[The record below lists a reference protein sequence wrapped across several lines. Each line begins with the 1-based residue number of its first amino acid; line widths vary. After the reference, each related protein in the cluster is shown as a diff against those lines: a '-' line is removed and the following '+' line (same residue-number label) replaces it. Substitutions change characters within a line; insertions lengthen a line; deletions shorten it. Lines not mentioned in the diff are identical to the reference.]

1 MALGVLNNLS
11 AIYAENNLNNTN
23 ASLQT
28 VLQQLS
34 SGSRINS
41 GADDAAGLSLV
52 NGLAAN
58 SAALTQSETNAT
70 EGVGL
75 LQVADGALSQ
85 VTSLLNRA
93 ITLAT
98 EASNGTLD
106 SSQEAA
112 ANQEYQSILSEIN
125 NIGSTTTYNQNQV
138 FTGSQAGL
146 AIYTGD
152 SSSAG
157 SSIDDLYF
165 AKLTATSVGDQGGSV
180 EQSDKGQFI
189 DLSTDAAGPVLNEA
203 AAQSDAITGSLIFT
217 ITNPDGTTST
227 LTTNATTVGALI
239 TEINGNGIPGVTAS
253 FTTAAAVGDGAV
265 AGGDT
270 GILLTNT
277 NSNVTVAY
285 SVTAVGPPATVAFED
300 TTTTET
306 PAAFFTSTDA
316 TTTINYVT
324 AAGGDQ
330 TADLSNTNLTTQG
343 NAQNALSVLN
353 EAITYV
359 AAQDG
364 YIGAQINT
372 LNAISQVMSTQQE
385 NVVSAQNAVQATDYA
400 SATSNMSKYEI
411 LSQTGIAALAQANSV
426 QQEVLKLLQ

>member
-1 MALGVLNNLS
+1 MALGVLNNLP

-23 ASLQT
+23 SSLQT

-58 SAALTQSETNAT
+58 SAALTQSGTNAT

-93 ITLAT
+93 ISLAT
-98 EASNGTLD
+98 EASNGTLNA
-106 SSQEAA
+106 SQESA

-125 NIGSTTTYNQNQV
+125 NIGSTTTYNQVQV
-138 FTGSQAGL
+138 FTGSQAGV

-152 SSSAG
+152 SSSLG
-157 SSIDDLYF
+157 SSIDNLFF
-165 AKLTATSVGDQGGSV
+165 AKLTSASVGDSGGSV
-180 EQSDKGQFI
+180 QQSNKGKFI
-189 DLSTDAAGPVLNEA
+189 DLSTDAAGVLSKA
-203 AAQSDAITGSLIFT
+203 AAQGDAIAGNLVFT

-227 LTTNATTVGALI
+227 LTTSAATVSGLI
-239 TEINGNGIPGVTAS
+239 AEINKDGIPGVTAS

-265 AGGDT
+265 AAGDT

-277 NSNVTVAY
+277 NPNVSVAY
-285 SVTAVGPPATVAFED
+285 SAAPAFAD
-300 TTTTET
+300 TTTAAA
-306 PAAFFTSTDA
+306 PAAFFTSAAA
-316 TTTINYVT
+316 TTTISYVPNNDLT
-324 AAGGDQ
+324 ANLS
-330 TADLSNTNLTTQG
+330 TTDLSTQG
-343 NAQNALSVLN
+343 NAQNAESVLN
-353 EAITYV
+353 NAITYV

-400 SATSNMSKYEI
+400 AATSNMSKYEI
-411 LSQTGIAALAQANSV
+411 LSQTGIAALAQANQV
-426 QQEVLKLLQ
+426 QQEVTKLLQ